1 MTQPSLDT
9 ADIRR
14 RNLAAV
20 LAHVVEQGAASR
32 SAIADATSL
41 SRGAVTSL
49 VSDLA
54 EAGLLREREAVA
66 AGKGRPRVMLEPA
79 ADDLCLVT
87 ALLDADRATVVAS
100 TLSGAELLRVQHR
113 HGRPMGDPEAIA
125 AVLAA
130 TLDEAAAAA
139 SRRIADLTV
148 VVWAP
153 VAGTPPVV
161 LADTDLQWGEV
172 DLIALTRVR
181 SDAVRAFEA
190 AGGSVEL
197 VADSDVAAI
206 AEHASIGHPDGM
218 LYLKADSGIGGAI
231 VLGDRAPRVIG
242 GALGHQPIV
251 PGGALCECGQ
261 HGCLV
266 TVAGPDVLL
275 AAAGLTDLATTAG
288 PDAAL
293 AEFTARVHRGDARA
307 LAAWRPACTEVA
319 RAVQI
324 SAMTF
329 WPEAIVLGGFYAGL
343 AADVEAALQSI
354 QPHIA
359 HARALSVPRVVGS
372 VLGADAA
379 LLGAQR
385 GARTRVIA
393 DPLRLA
399 R

>member
-14 RNLAAV
+14 RNLSAV

-32 SAIADATSL
+32 SAIADATAL

-49 VSDLA
+49 VADLT
-54 EAGLLREREAVA
+54 EAGLLRESQAVA
-66 AGKGRPRVMLEPA
+66 AGKGRPRVLLEPA
-79 ADDLCLVT
+79 ADDLCLIT

-100 TLSGAELLRVQHR
+100 TLGGDELLRVQHR
-113 HGRPMGDPEAIA
+113 HGRPMGDPESIA

-130 TLDEAAAAA
+130 TLDEVAAAVP
-139 SRRIADLTV
+139 RRVADLV
-148 VVWAP
+148 IVVWAP
-153 VAGTPPVV
+153 VAGTPPTV

-172 DLIALTRVR
+172 DLIALTRAR
-181 SDAVRAFEA
+181 SDALRVFEA
-190 AGGSVEL
+190 SGGSVQL
-197 VADSDVAAI
+197 VSDSDVAAI
-206 AEHASIGHPDGM
+206 AEHASAGHPQGM

-231 VLGDRAPRVIG
+231 VLGAREPQVIG
-242 GALGHQPIV
+242 AALGHQPIV
-251 PGGALCECGQ
+251 PGGVLCECGQ

-275 AAAGLTDLATTAG
+275 AAAGLTDLAATAG
-288 PDAAL
+288 LDAAL
-293 AEFTARVHRGDARA
+293 TEFTARVHRGDAQA
-307 LAAWRPACTEVA
+307 LAAWTPACTEVA
-319 RAVQI
+319 RALQI

-329 WPEAIVLGGFYAGL
+329 WPEVIVLGGFYADL
-343 AADVEAALQSI
+343 VTDVAAVLGTI

-359 HARALSVPRVVGS
+359 QASALPLPRVVGS

-379 LLGAQR
+379 LLGAER
-385 GARTRVIA
+385 GARARVIA

>member
-14 RNLAAV
+14 RNLSAV
-20 LAHVVEQGAASR
+20 LGHVIEQGAASR
-32 SAIADATSL
+32 SGIADATAL

-49 VSDLA
+49 VVDLTA
-54 EAGLLREREAVA
+54 AGLLREREAVA
-66 AGKGRPRVMLEPA
+66 AAKGRPRVLLEPA
-79 ADDLCLVT
+79 ADDLCLIA

-100 TLSGAELLRVQHR
+100 TLGGVELLRVQRR
-113 HGRPMGDPEAIA
+113 HGRPMGDPDAIA

-130 TLDEAAAAA
+130 TIDEVAAAVP
-139 SRRIADLTV
+139 RRITDLAI

-172 DLIALTRVR
+172 DLIALTRAGSEAVR
-181 SDAVRAFEA
+181 SFEA
-190 AGGSVEL
+190 HGGSVEL
-197 VADSDVAAI
+197 IADSEVAAL
-206 AEHASIGHPDGM
+206 AEHASAGHPDGM
-218 LYLKADSGIGGAI
+218 LYLKADSGVGGAI
-231 VLGDRAPRVIG
+231 VLGARTPRVIG
-242 GALGHQPIV
+242 AALGHQPII
-251 PGGALCECGQ
+251 PDGELCECGQ

-275 AAAGLTDLATTAG
+275 AATGLTDLATTEG
-288 PDAAL
+288 LDAAL
-293 AEFTARVHRGDARA
+293 AEFTTRVRAGDARA
-307 LAAWRPACTEVA
+307 VAAWTPACAEVA

-324 SAMTF
+324 SATAF
-329 WPEAIVLGGFYAGL
+329 WPETIVLGGFYAGL
-343 AADVEAALQSI
+343 AADVEAVLRSI

-359 HARALSVPRVVGS
+359 QARALPVPRVVGS

-385 GARTRVIA
+385 AARARVIA
-393 DPLRLA
+393 DPLH
-399 R
+399 